1 MTDKFI
7 IRRVRAKEPS
17 YKSVM
22 LWSDTFDMLK
32 EIGASTKSTAILIP
46 HSPGHLSSL
55 TEQIRNAMMEADQV
69 GAQHNGNGLRDH
81 T

>member
-7 IRRVRAKEPS
+7 IHRIRAKEPS

-32 EIGASTKSTAILIP
+32 DIC
-46 HSPGHLSSL
+46 
-55 TEQIRNAMMEADQV
+55 DD
-69 GAQHNGNGLRDH
+69 NGVKICALVDSMVRFCIDRLEVVEEGDP
-81 T
+81 

>member
-32 EIGASTKSTAILIP
+32 EICDDNGVKMC
-46 HSPGHLSSL
+46 SL
-55 TEQIRNAMMEADQV
+55 VDSMVRFCVDRLEVVEED
-69 GAQHNGNGLRDH
+69 GS
-81 T
+81 

>member
-32 EIGASTKSTAILIP
+32 EIC
-46 HSPGHLSSL
+46 
-55 TEQIRNAMMEADQV
+55 DD
-69 GAQHNGNGLRDH
+69 NGVKMCALVDSMVRFCVDGLEVVEEDGS
-81 T
+81 

>member
-7 IRRVRAKEPS
+7 IRRVRAKEQS

-32 EIGASTKSTAILIP
+32 ESC
-46 HSPGHLSSL
+46 
-55 TEQIRNAMMEADQV
+55 DD
-69 GAQHNGNGLRDH
+69 NGVKMCALVDSMVRFCVDRLEVVEEEGS
-81 T
+81 

>member
-7 IRRVRAKEPS
+7 IRRIRAKEPS

-32 EIGASTKSTAILIP
+32 EIC
-46 HSPGHLSSL
+46 
-55 TEQIRNAMMEADQV
+55 DD
-69 GAQHNGNGLRDH
+69 NGVKTCALVDSMVKFCVDRLEVVEDDA
-81 T
+81 